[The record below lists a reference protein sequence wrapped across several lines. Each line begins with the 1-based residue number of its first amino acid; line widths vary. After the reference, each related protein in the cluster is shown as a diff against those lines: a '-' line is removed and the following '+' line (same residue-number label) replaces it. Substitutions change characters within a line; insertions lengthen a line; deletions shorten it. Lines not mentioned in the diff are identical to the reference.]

1 MLPTRYSEDL
11 IRDYSA
17 KGYWEDITYSYL
29 YEKNAEKY
37 PNKEAYADDSRSV
50 TWAQANLEITRLAS
64 KMLELGLAK
73 DDVVIC
79 HLPNTIDLVLFR
91 VACERAGLI
100 NVSAV
105 RTLRDQEVGFI
116 LKETNAKVYVAFRK
130 FRDFDYWEMINN
142 LRPDLPHLEHIF
154 IAGDDVPEGAIS
166 VNEVIKAPLESKF
179 SKEDFQK
186 RKLKYYEVAWVEF
199 TSGST
204 GFPKVVECPLALR
217 TFAAKSHM
225 QKLRMTHDDV
235 VGAFAPI
242 SGAGRPGYFFPPFVG
257 AKCILMENFDAGEAM
272 QLIQD
277 KKITI
282 VAVVP
287 TQLIQMLRHP
297 DFEKFDLSSV
307 RVLNS
312 TGAPLPYNVA
322 EEAEERFD
330 CVIINHYGGIDAGS
344 VAACAYDDPIEIR
357 RFVVG
362 KPHLGNE
369 VKLVNKQGQEVSAG
383 DIGEVCFRGPGS
395 VGGYWKDP
403 LMTKEVW
410 QDGWFHMGDLG
421 KLDEQGNLMIVGR
434 EKQVII
440 RGGQNIYP
448 TEVENILQNH
458 PKVGVAVIVKMP
470 DPVMGEKACAY
481 VVSRKEGDAPS
492 LEELTAYLKGQ
503 GLAPYKCPERV
514 EIIDSIPLVSD
525 AKVDKP
531 TLENDILE
539 KLKLENKVS

>member
-1 MLPTRYSEDL
+1 MRPTRYSDEM
-11 IRDYSA
+11 IKDYTA
-17 KGYWEDITYSYL
+17 KGYWEDITYSDL
-29 YEKNAEKY
+29 YEKNAQSF
-37 PNKEAYADDSRSV
+37 PHKEAYEDEARCV
-50 TWAQANLEITRLAS
+50 TWSQINLEVTRIAAKLI
-64 KMLELGLAK
+64 ELGLQK
-73 DDVVIC
+73 DDVVLC

-91 VACERAGLI
+91 VACEKAGLMNI
-100 NVSAV
+100 SAA
-105 RTLRDQEVGFI
+105 RTLRDQEIGFI
-116 LKETNAKVYVAFRK
+116 LKDTGAKAYVAFK
-130 FRDFDYWEMINN
+130 EFRGFDYWDMISK
-142 LRPDLPHLEHIF
+142 LKPELPALEHIF

-166 VNEVIKAPLESKF
+166 INEVIKLPLETKF
-179 SKEDFQK
+179 SKEVFQE
-186 RKLKYYEVAWVEF
+186 RKVKYYEVAYVEF

-225 QKLRMTHDDV
+225 KRLRMNGDDI

-257 AKCILMENFDAGEAM
+257 AKCILMENFDARDAL

-297 DFEKFDLSSV
+297 DFDKFDLSSV
-307 RVLNS
+307 KVLNS

-322 EEAEERFD
+322 EEAENRFG

-344 VAACAYDDPIEIR
+344 VAACDFDDPTEIR
-357 RFVVG
+357 RFAVG
-362 KPHLGNE
+362 KLHVGNE
-369 VKLVNKQGQEVSAG
+369 VKLVNKDGGEVPVG
-383 DIGEVCFRGPGS
+383 EIGEVCFRGPGS
-395 VGGYWKDP
+395 VGGYWKD
-403 LMTKEVW
+403 LEMTKEVW

-448 TEVENILQNH
+448 TEVENVLQNH
-458 PKVGVAVIVKMP
+458 PKVGVAVVVKMP

-481 VVSRKEGDAPS
+481 IVPRQKENPPKLD
-492 LEELTAYLKGQ
+492 EITTYLKGQ
-503 GLAPYKCPERV
+503 GLAPFKCPERV

-531 TLENDILE
+531 TLEKDILE
-539 KLKLENKVS
+539 KLKSENKIS